1 MANLTQ
7 TLNLATGR
15 GQSYSFS
22 SSKSYDEIFDIIQSV
37 DNTDGFINVT
47 SLSDTVGTSTLDDI
61 NALVIH
67 NTGSAAAEIQLTFL
81 EYKNNSNVDVQNSV
95 DLGGGSTATRFITF
109 MLPAGEYIQLPNA
122 RFVGYNADASA
133 ANAVTVSNAAP
144 DSNAYVDSGADLD
157 TATSGDVAS
166 DATVTT
172 IYLENG
178 HTKYFRPNDLI
189 RIDNEILRVTAV
201 GTGADLAN
209 STMTVER
216 GLYGSTAATHSD
228 DAAIRLP
235 FFNTYND
242 FDHADKLMTDSLGR
256 WWSQNFYGYG
266 RNGDHVSTGVVPGS
280 IAIKFYQPGYQEF
293 GLSGITAGTNSG
305 LTASTTYYFS
315 CAVDGGTTDKITFTT
330 DSSNVNFGGTNGVI
344 QKIQDQFD
352 AYFYNSAKNMFQDRV
367 TIGIVNGDIRV
378 TSGQHTSTSAIALTT
393 NTDGTAGTDE
403 LFDGSNVIGRIPV
416 SPEAAVAA
424 RLPDDTVRDGDSYK
438 ERPNTGAFVIDDG
451 MGNLS
456 GAGVT
461 GTINYETGEVYFV
474 GAPARANFVV
484 SLNHDSAHAG
494 GINKDSG
501 TENCITTVAA
511 RSLNSKVRTQIR
523 VLALN

>member
-1 MANLTQ
+1 MANLTK
-7 TLNLATGR
+7 TLNIGTAR

-22 SSKSYDEIFDIIQSV
+22 SSKNYDEIFDIIQSV
-37 DNTDGFINVT
+37 DNTDGFITVT

-61 NALVIH
+61 NCLVIH
-67 NTGSAAAEIQLTFL
+67 NSGSAASEIQLTIF

-95 DLGGGSTATRFITF
+95 DLGGGATATRYVTF
-109 MLPAGEYIQLPNA
+109 FLAAGEYIQFPNA
-122 RFVGYNADASA
+122 RWIGYNADASA
-133 ANAVTVSNAAP
+133 ANAATVDNAAP

-178 HTKYFRPNDLI
+178 HTKFFRENDLI

-216 GLYGSTAATHSD
+216 GLFGSTGATHSD
-228 DAAIRLP
+228 DAAIRFP
-235 FFNTYND
+235 FFNMHND
-242 FDHADKLMTDSLGR
+242 FDHADKLMTDSQGR
-256 WWSQNFYGYG
+256 WHSMNFFGYG
-266 RNGDHVSTGVVPGS
+266 RNGDNVSTGLVPGS
-280 IAIKFYQPGYQEF
+280 IAIKFYEPGYQEF
-293 GLSGITAGTNSG
+293 GLSGVTAGTNSG

-315 CAVDGGTTDKITFTT
+315 CAVDGGTTDKIQFTT

-352 AYFYNSAKNMFQDRV
+352 AYFYNPAKNMFQDRV

-378 TSGQHTSTSAIALTT
+378 TSGQHTSASAIALTT
-393 NTDGTAGTDE
+393 NTDGSAGTDE
-403 LFDGSNVIGRIPV
+403 LFDGSNVIGRIPA
-416 SPEAAVAA
+416 SPEAAVAS
-424 RLPDDTVRDGDSYK
+424 RLPDDTVRDTDSYK
-438 ERPNTGAFVIDDG
+438 QRPSIGAFVIDDG
-451 MGNLS
+451 KGNLS
-456 GAGVT
+456 GQGVT
-461 GTINYETGEVYFV
+461 GTINYETGEVQFS

-484 SLNHDSAHAG
+484 TVTHDSAHSG

-501 TENCITTVAA
+501 TENCITSIGA
-511 RSLNSKVRTQIR
+511 RSMNSKVRTEVR